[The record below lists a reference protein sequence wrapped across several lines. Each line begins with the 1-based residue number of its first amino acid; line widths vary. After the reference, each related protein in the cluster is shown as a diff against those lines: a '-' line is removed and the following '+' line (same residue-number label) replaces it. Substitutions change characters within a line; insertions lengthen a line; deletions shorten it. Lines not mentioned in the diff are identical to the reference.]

1 MDERSTCGFT
11 YRGIKK
17 GRKFYDTVN
26 NELLKFTV
34 IISQSNGKWVFCE
47 HKERGTYEVLEKWTY
62 SLIQPKLIEKLDKD
76 YRKRVGYG
84 SQKQSLYKDFSVL
97 ESESWFEISISV

>member
-34 IISQSNGKWVFCE
+34 IIRRVTESGYFASIKKEVPTNCWRNG
-47 HKERGTYEVLEKWTY
+47 HIR
-62 SLIQPKLIEKLDKD
+62 
-76 YRKRVGYG
+76 
-84 SQKQSLYKDFSVL
+84 
-97 ESESWFEISISV
+97 